1 MLDAVHI
8 EGQRQAFLSELL
20 YERIRNHSID
30 RPAEVDDI
38 LGDCLRAALP
48 VMTKEERAE
57 LAAMLHATIDE
68 HVRTANVDDVH
79 RRRGR

>member
-1 MLDAVHI
+1 ML
-8 EGQRQAFLSELL
+8 ESENMQGQRQPFLSELL
-20 YERIRNHSID
+20 HERIRNHAVD

-48 VMTKEERAE
+48 GMTTQERAE

-68 HVRTANVDDVH
+68 HVRIANLDDVH
-79 RRRGR
+79 

>member
-1 MLDAVHI
+1 MLDAQNMQ
-8 EGQRQAFLSELL
+8 GQRQPFLSELL
-20 YERIRNHSID
+20 HERIRNHCID

-48 VMTKEERAE
+48 VMSTQERAE

-68 HVRTANVDDVH
+68 HVRIANVDDVH
-79 RRRGR
+79 GRRRW